1 MGIPV
6 TGRLRAACFG
16 AAVCVLPLVAAGAA
30 NAQYPARPI
39 RFLVPYAPGG
49 SSDAIGRI
57 IGQKLGDALGQ
68 SLVIDNRAGAAGMI
82 GRDLA
87 AKAAPDGYTLLL
99 SDAVHT
105 INVHLLRKVP
115 YHPVNDFTFVT
126 LVGHS
131 PMVLAVHPS
140 GAHSVKDLI
149 ALAKSQPG
157 RLNYGMGGNGSITH
171 LTGELFKLSAQV
183 NLVSVP
189 YKSIG
194 LAVTDLLGAQI
205 QAAFPSLPPTVA
217 HARAG
222 RLRVLAVAAEKRA
235 SVLPEVPTFEESG
248 VSGVVVSNWFGLM
261 GPARLPAMIVSRLHA
276 ELVKAMQA
284 PEIREKFSAMAL
296 ETVANTPVEFKA
308 MVEAE
313 LVRWGRVVKQAGI
326 KPE

>member
-1 MGIPV
+1 MRIF
-6 TGRLRAACFG
+6 AANRSPATFFG
-16 AAVCVLPLVAAGAA
+16 TIVSVLLLVAAGAA
-30 NAQYPARPI
+30 NAQYPNRPI
-39 RFLVPYAPGG
+39 RFVVPYAPGG
-49 SSDAIGRI
+49 SSDAVGRI
-57 IGQKLGDALGQ
+57 IGNKLGEALGQ

-87 AKAAPDGYTLLL
+87 AKAAPDGYTLLI

-105 INVHLLRKVP
+105 INVHVLRQVP
-115 YHPVNDFTFVT
+115 YHPVNDFTFIT
-126 LVGHS
+126 LVGLS
-131 PMVLAVHPS
+131 PMMLAVHPS
-140 GAHSVKDLI
+140 GPHTVKELI

-157 RLNYGMGGNGSITH
+157 RLHYGMGGNGSITH

-194 LAVTDLLGAQI
+194 LALTDLLGAQI
-205 QAAFPSLPPTVA
+205 QAAFPSLPGTVS
-217 HARAG
+217 HVRAG
-222 RLRVLAVAAEKRA
+222 RLRVLAIAAEKRA

-248 VSGVVVSNWFGLM
+248 VPGIVVSNWFGLM
-261 GPARLPAMIVSRLHA
+261 GPARLPASIVSRLHA
-276 ELVKAMQA
+276 EVGKAVQA
-284 PEIREKFSAMAL
+284 SDTRDKFSAMAL
-296 ETVANTPVEFKA
+296 ETVANTPAEFKT